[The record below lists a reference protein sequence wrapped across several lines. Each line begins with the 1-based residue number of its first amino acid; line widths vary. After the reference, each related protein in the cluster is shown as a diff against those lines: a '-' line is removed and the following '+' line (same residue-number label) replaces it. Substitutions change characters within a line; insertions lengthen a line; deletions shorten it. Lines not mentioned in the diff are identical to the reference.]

1 VRDIETIDGE
11 LRLLFRAWHVAR
23 VLTRH
28 CSMWLRLE
36 GDSDDRGTWHPVEA
50 VSITGFKSVSD
61 PGLPGVK
68 SLTVAFHDETP
79 EVVFN
84 ETDQVEFA
92 VPRPVHLA
100 DS

>member
-1 VRDIETIDGE
+1 
-11 LRLLFRAWHVAR
+11 
-23 VLTRH
+23 
-28 CSMWLRLE
+28 
-36 GDSDDRGTWHPVEA
+36 
-50 VSITGFKSVSD
+50 
-61 PGLPGVK
+61 
-68 SLTVAFHDETP
+68 LTVAFHDETP